1 MEKLFVKTKWLDK
14 LTLNLTPTP
23 DSSNSNS
30 NSNLNIFPSINNH
43 IETHSS
49 ENLEHTFVIIAFK
62 GYNYQNIDK
71 YKLLLIIQKIKRE
84 LRNEKFII
92 LSILNFIFFRSES
105 DLENI
110 LCM

>member
-1 MEKLFVKTKWLDK
+1 MEF
-14 LTLNLTPTP
+14 
-23 DSSNSNS
+23 
-30 NSNLNIFPSINNH
+30 INTTYK
-43 IETHSS
+43 E
-49 ENLEHTFVIIAFK
+49 
-62 GYNYQNIDK
+62 NIDK